1 MSYEPREVK
10 PNTGKLFVNN
20 NKKSDKHADY
30 TGSIKLENGKE
41 YWLNMWINTSK
52 AGGKYFSISIG
63 NEKMPAGA
71 PAYSAAH
78 KPFPKDEHTQAKA
91 NAFMPVSPLDED
103 PPF

>member
-78 KPFPKDEHTQAKA
+78 KPFPKDEHTKAKA